1 MAAGESKREGRV
13 VAVVRVARGGTRRA
27 RGEYRDGTP
36 SWLGVLPSGLLL
48 SCPRGFFDRFGWD
61 DQTPAWRS
69 ISRGGEA
76 RCDQIFSRAPRVS
89 PLVPSVGTSELS
101 LFRSR
106 ARATRR
112 RASWSSPP
120 GRPRRFC
127 ASTWRPDVTSGLVF
141 IPGSSPSP
149 RPSPECSPRAS
160 PPRSRPGAD
169 PPRPVR
175 RPLPDVHLPRLPS
188 RRRGRGERR
197 ALRHGTQ
204 IHDGQPRVVPGRR
217 ARAPFRRGRVRGGAR
232 ERLGQAGRTHE
243 THGHGHLPPE
253 RAGKLRAKGDGTPP
267 RRRETRGWLRA
278 SRLRA
283 PRRRRRRVVRDVSDV
298 VAEDARED
306 DPRRAGGRSA
316 DANETTASMD
326 ANETTASMDAN
337 ETTAS
342 MDANETT
349 ASMDANETTASM
361 DANETTASSAG
372 SSTTTR
378 ATVRSPS
385 RDVSGSGSSAGS
397 GSSPGSETP
406 PGSGSPSG
414 ARAKTNES
422 ASTSDPAGG
431 APDASEETARAIVSA
446 AESVSTS
453 TAGRRARTRRLTR
466 RRRRRKRFDA
476 RWNRYARE
484 NARRARRSSVTPRRF
499 ARRRRRRRLG
509 RRRAR
514 AEADAAGRLASERA
528 REMSDDAERV
538 ARRATEAIARARAE
552 VEAAERA
559 RIATVVVPAPASL
572 APVRLSRAEDDA
584 REGEENREE
593 QTPSTSAGP
602 GPGPGSDSGPGS
614 GRPSTPRPR
623 AVSPRGGSPRRPP
636 LAPPTRARVSVEDS
650 AMSRRTTPR
659 QPPSP
664 SRKRPS
670 TRDDHDEEL
679 SAAATNRAVMT
690 IEIEQARRFG
700 EVFARAERVFASW
713 SR

>member
-1 MAAGESKREGRV
+1 MGRSN
-13 VAVVRVARGGTRRA
+13 ARVAINLKGRRGA
-27 RGEYRDGTP
+27 
-36 SWLGVLPSGLLL
+36 V
-48 SCPRGFFDRFGWD
+48 
-61 DQTPAWRS
+61 RS
-69 ISRGGEA
+69 NF
-76 RCDQIFSRAPRVS
+76 FSRAARLSARPQRRHVRAVAFQIARARDAAPSVMVESSGPPQALLRIHVASGRNIRVSVHPRLVPLAPPLPRV
-89 PLVPSVGTSELS
+89 L
-101 LFRSR
+101 
-106 ARATRR
+106 
-112 RASWSSPP
+112 PP
-120 GRPRRFC
+120 GRPLPAPAPELTRPAPSVALFQTSTFRVSRLVAVVEVSDARFVTEPKSMTANPVWSQDAELALPSGAG
-127 ASTWRPDVTSGLVF
+127 ASEVARVSVWDKRVGRMKLMGMAIFPLSALGNFARKEMELHLEGGKREGGSVRAAFELRDAVAAASSETCQT
-141 IPGSSPSP
+141 SSPKT
-149 RPSPECSPRAS
+149 RAI
-160 PPRSRPGAD
+160 RD
-169 PPRPVR
+169 
-175 RPLPDVHLPRLPS
+175 
-188 RRRGRGERR
+188 
-197 ALRHGTQ
+197 
-204 IHDGQPRVVPGRR
+204 
-217 ARAPFRRGRVRGGAR
+217 ARA
-232 ERLGQAGRTHE
+232 
-243 THGHGHLPPE
+243 
-253 RAGKLRAKGDGTPP
+253 
-267 RRRETRGWLRA
+267 
-278 SRLRA
+278 
-283 PRRRRRRVVRDVSDV
+283 
-298 VAEDARED
+298 D
-306 DPRRAGGRSA
+306 DSL
-316 DANETTASMD
+316 D

-385 RDVSGSGSSAGS
+385 RDVSGSGSGAGS

-453 TAGRRARTRRLTR
+453 TAGRRAEDAASDASAAETEALRREVESLR
-466 RRRRRKRFDA
+466 
-476 RWNRYARE
+476 ARE
-484 NARRARRSSVTPRRF
+484 REAREAFERDAAALRAETAAAA
-499 ARRRRRRRLG
+499 ARAAAD
-509 RRRAR
+509 AR

-593 QTPSTSAGP
+593 QTPSTSA

>member
-1 MAAGESKREGRV
+1 M
-13 VAVVRVARGGTRRA
+13 
-27 RGEYRDGTP
+27 
-36 SWLGVLPSGLLL
+36 
-48 SCPRGFFDRFGWD
+48 
-61 DQTPAWRS
+61 RS
-69 ISRGGEA
+69 NF
-76 RCDQIFSRAPRVS
+76 FSRAARLSARPQRRHVRAVAFQIARARDAAPSVMVESSGPPQALLRIHVASGRNIRVS
-89 PLVPSVGTSELS
+89 VHPRLVPLAPP
-101 LFRSR
+101 LPRML
-106 ARATRR
+106 
-112 RASWSSPP
+112 PP
-120 GRPRRFC
+120 GRPLLAPAPELTRPAPSVALFQTSTFRVSRLVAVVEVSDARFVTEPKSMTANPVWSQDAELALPSGAG
-127 ASTWRPDVTSGLVF
+127 ASEVARVSVWDKRVGRMKLMGMAIFPLSALGNFARKEMELHLEGGKREGGSVRAAFELRDAVAAASSETCQT
-141 IPGSSPSP
+141 SSPKT
-149 RPSPECSPRAS
+149 RAKTI
-160 PPRSRPGAD
+160 RD
-169 PPRPVR
+169 
-175 RPLPDVHLPRLPS
+175 
-188 RRRGRGERR
+188 
-197 ALRHGTQ
+197 
-204 IHDGQPRVVPGRR
+204 
-217 ARAPFRRGRVRGGAR
+217 ARA
-232 ERLGQAGRTHE
+232 
-243 THGHGHLPPE
+243 
-253 RAGKLRAKGDGTPP
+253 D
-267 RRRETRGWLRA
+267 
-278 SRLRA
+278 
-283 PRRRRRRVVRDVSDV
+283 
-298 VAEDARED
+298 DAL
-306 DPRRAGGRSA
+306 
-316 DANETTASMD
+316 D

-453 TAGRRARTRRLTR
+453 TAGRRAEDAASDASAAETEALRREVESLR
-466 RRRRRKRFDA
+466 
-476 RWNRYARE
+476 ARE
-484 NARRARRSSVTPRRF
+484 REAREAFERDAAALRAETAAAA
-499 ARRRRRRRLG
+499 ARAAAD
-509 RRRAR
+509 AR

-602 GPGPGSDSGPGS
+602 GPGSGSGPGS

-636 LAPPTRARVSVEDS
+636 LAPPTARARLGGGFGDVAEDDAPTAAVAVPETSVDARRPRRGTVGGGDE
-650 AMSRRTTPR
+650 SR
-659 QPPSP
+659 
-664 SRKRPS
+664 
-670 TRDDHDEEL
+670 RDDHRDRTG
-679 SAAATNRAVMT
+679 AAVRRSLRA
-690 IEIEQARRFG
+690 G
-700 EVFARAERVFASW
+700 
-713 SR
+713 

>member
-1 MAAGESKREGRV
+1 M
-13 VAVVRVARGGTRRA
+13 
-27 RGEYRDGTP
+27 
-36 SWLGVLPSGLLL
+36 
-48 SCPRGFFDRFGWD
+48 
-61 DQTPAWRS
+61 RS
-69 ISRGGEA
+69 NF
-76 RCDQIFSRAPRVS
+76 FSRAARLSARPQRRHVRAVAFQIARARDAAPSVMVESSGPPQALLRIHVASGRNIRVS
-89 PLVPSVGTSELS
+89 VHPRLVPLAPP
-101 LFRSR
+101 LPRML
-106 ARATRR
+106 
-112 RASWSSPP
+112 PP
-120 GRPRRFC
+120 GRPLPAPAPELTRPAPSVALFQTSTFRVSRLVAVVEVSDARFVTEPKSMTANPVWSQDAELALPSGAG
-127 ASTWRPDVTSGLVF
+127 ASEVARVSVWDKRVGRMKLMGMAIFPLSALGNFARKEMELHLEGGKREGGSVRAAFELRDAVAAASSETCQT
-141 IPGSSPSP
+141 SSPKT
-149 RPSPECSPRAS
+149 RAKTI
-160 PPRSRPGAD
+160 RD
-169 PPRPVR
+169 
-175 RPLPDVHLPRLPS
+175 
-188 RRRGRGERR
+188 
-197 ALRHGTQ
+197 
-204 IHDGQPRVVPGRR
+204 
-217 ARAPFRRGRVRGGAR
+217 ARA
-232 ERLGQAGRTHE
+232 
-243 THGHGHLPPE
+243 
-253 RAGKLRAKGDGTPP
+253 D
-267 RRRETRGWLRA
+267 
-278 SRLRA
+278 
-283 PRRRRRRVVRDVSDV
+283 
-298 VAEDARED
+298 DAL
-306 DPRRAGGRSA
+306 
-316 DANETTASMD
+316 
-326 ANETTASMDAN
+326 
-337 ETTAS
+337 
-342 MDANETT
+342 DANETT

-385 RDVSGSGSSAGS
+385 RDVSGSGSGAGS

-453 TAGRRARTRRLTR
+453 TAGRRAEDAASDASAAETEALRREVESLR
-466 RRRRRKRFDA
+466 
-476 RWNRYARE
+476 ARE
-484 NARRARRSSVTPRRF
+484 REAREAFERDAAALRAETAAAA
-499 ARRRRRRRLG
+499 ARAAAD
-509 RRRAR
+509 AR

-602 GPGPGSDSGPGS
+602 GPGSGSGPGS

>member
-1 MAAGESKREGRV
+1 MGRSN
-13 VAVVRVARGGTRRA
+13 ARVAINLKGRRGA
-27 RGEYRDGTP
+27 
-36 SWLGVLPSGLLL
+36 V
-48 SCPRGFFDRFGWD
+48 
-61 DQTPAWRS
+61 RS
-69 ISRGGEA
+69 NF
-76 RCDQIFSRAPRVS
+76 FSRAARLSARPQRRHVRAVAFQIARARDAAPSVMVESSGPPQALLRIHVASGRNIRVS
-89 PLVPSVGTSELS
+89 VHPRLVPLAPP
-101 LFRSR
+101 LPRML
-106 ARATRR
+106 
-112 RASWSSPP
+112 PP
-120 GRPRRFC
+120 GRPLPAPAPELTRPAPSVALFQTSTFRVSRLVAVVEVSDARFVTEPKSMTANPVWSQDAELALPSGAG
-127 ASTWRPDVTSGLVF
+127 ASEVARVSVWDKRVGRMKLMGMAIFPLSALGNFARKEMELHLEGGKREGGSVRAAFELRDAVAAASSETCQT
-141 IPGSSPSP
+141 SSPKT
-149 RPSPECSPRAS
+149 RAKTI
-160 PPRSRPGAD
+160 RD
-169 PPRPVR
+169 
-175 RPLPDVHLPRLPS
+175 
-188 RRRGRGERR
+188 
-197 ALRHGTQ
+197 
-204 IHDGQPRVVPGRR
+204 
-217 ARAPFRRGRVRGGAR
+217 ARA
-232 ERLGQAGRTHE
+232 
-243 THGHGHLPPE
+243 
-253 RAGKLRAKGDGTPP
+253 D
-267 RRRETRGWLRA
+267 
-278 SRLRA
+278 
-283 PRRRRRRVVRDVSDV
+283 
-298 VAEDARED
+298 DA
-306 DPRRAGGRSA
+306 
-316 DANETTASMD
+316 MD

-453 TAGRRARTRRLTR
+453 TAGRRAEDAASDASAAETEALRREVESLR
-466 RRRRRKRFDA
+466 
-476 RWNRYARE
+476 ARE
-484 NARRARRSSVTPRRF
+484 REAREAFERDAAALRAETAAAA
-499 ARRRRRRRLG
+499 ARAAAD
-509 RRRAR
+509 AR

-602 GPGPGSDSGPGS
+602 GPGSGSDSGPGS

>member
-1 MAAGESKREGRV
+1 MVESSGPPQALLRIHVASGSNIRVSVHPRLVPLAPPLPRMLPPGRHLLAPAPELTRPAPSVALFQTSTFRVSRLVAVVEVSDARFVTEPKSMTANPVWSQDAELALPSGAGASEVARVSVWDKRVNRMKLMGMAIFPLSALGNFARKEMELHLEGGKREGGSVRAAFELRDA
-13 VAVVRVARGGTRRA
+13 VAAASSET
-27 RGEYRDGTP
+27 
-36 SWLGVLPSGLLL
+36 
-48 SCPRGFFDRFGWD
+48 C
-61 DQTPAWRS
+61 QT
-69 ISRGGEA
+69 
-76 RCDQIFSRAPRVS
+76 
-89 PLVPSVGTSELS
+89 
-101 LFRSR
+101 
-106 ARATRR
+106 
-112 RASWSSPP
+112 SSPK
-120 GRPRRFC
+120 
-127 ASTWRPDVTSGLVF
+127 T
-141 IPGSSPSP
+141 
-149 RPSPECSPRAS
+149 
-160 PPRSRPGAD
+160 
-169 PPRPVR
+169 
-175 RPLPDVHLPRLPS
+175 
-188 RRRGRGERR
+188 
-197 ALRHGTQ
+197 
-204 IHDGQPRVVPGRR
+204 
-217 ARAPFRRGRVRGGAR
+217 
-232 ERLGQAGRTHE
+232 
-243 THGHGHLPPE
+243 
-253 RAGKLRAKGDGTPP
+253 RAKTI
-267 RRRETRGWLRA
+267 R
-278 SRLRA
+278 
-283 PRRRRRRVVRDVSDV
+283 
-298 VAEDARED
+298 DARTD
-306 DPRRAGGRSA
+306 D
-316 DANETTASMD
+316 E
-326 ANETTASMDAN
+326 MDAN

-385 RDVSGSGSSAGS
+385 REVSGSGSSAGS

-414 ARAKTNES
+414 ARAKMNDS

-453 TAGRRARTRRLTR
+453 TAGRRAEDAASDASAAETEALRREVESLR
-466 RRRRRKRFDA
+466 
-476 RWNRYARE
+476 ARE
-484 NARRARRSSVTPRRF
+484 REAREAFERDAAALRAEMVAAA
-499 ARRRRRRRLG
+499 ARAAAD
-509 RRRAR
+509 AR
-514 AEADAAGRLASERA
+514 AEAEAAGRLASERA
-528 REMSDDAERV
+528 REMSNDAERV

-559 RIATVVVPAPASL
+559 RIATAVVPAPASL

-593 QTPSTSAGP
+593 QMPSTSAGP
-602 GPGPGSDSGPGS
+602 GPGSDSGSGPGAGS

-650 AMSRRTTPR
+650 AMSQRTTPR

-670 TRDDHDEEL
+670 TRDDYDEEL

>member
-1 MAAGESKREGRV
+1 MGRSN
-13 VAVVRVARGGTRRA
+13 ARVAINLKGRRGA
-27 RGEYRDGTP
+27 
-36 SWLGVLPSGLLL
+36 V
-48 SCPRGFFDRFGWD
+48 
-61 DQTPAWRS
+61 RS
-69 ISRGGEA
+69 NF
-76 RCDQIFSRAPRVS
+76 FSRAARLSARPQRRHVRAVAFQIARARDAAPSVMVESSGPPQALLRIHVASGSNIRVS
-89 PLVPSVGTSELS
+89 VHPRLVPLAPP
-101 LFRSR
+101 LPRML
-106 ARATRR
+106 
-112 RASWSSPP
+112 PP
-120 GRPRRFC
+120 GRPLLAPAPELTRPAPSVALFQTSTFRVSRLVAVVEVSDARFVTEPKSMTANPVWSQDAELALPSGAG
-127 ASTWRPDVTSGLVF
+127 ASEVARVSVWDKRVDRMKLMGMAIFPLSALGNFARKEMELHLEGGKREGGSVRAAFELRDAVAAASSETCQT
-141 IPGSSPSP
+141 SSPKT
-149 RPSPECSPRAS
+149 RAKTI
-160 PPRSRPGAD
+160 RD
-169 PPRPVR
+169 
-175 RPLPDVHLPRLPS
+175 
-188 RRRGRGERR
+188 
-197 ALRHGTQ
+197 
-204 IHDGQPRVVPGRR
+204 
-217 ARAPFRRGRVRGGAR
+217 ARA
-232 ERLGQAGRTHE
+232 
-243 THGHGHLPPE
+243 
-253 RAGKLRAKGDGTPP
+253 
-267 RRRETRGWLRA
+267 
-278 SRLRA
+278 
-283 PRRRRRRVVRDVSDV
+283 
-298 VAEDARED
+298 D
-306 DPRRAGGRSA
+306 D
-316 DANETTASMD
+316 EMD

-337 ETTAS
+337 ETT
-342 MDANETT
+342 T
-349 ASMDANETTASM
+349 
-361 DANETTASSAG
+361 SSAG
-372 SSTTTR
+372 SSSTTR

-385 RDVSGSGSSAGS
+385 REVSGSGSSAGS
-397 GSSPGSETP
+397 GSSPGSEMP

-453 TAGRRARTRRLTR
+453 TAGRRAEDAASDASAAETEALRREVESLR
-466 RRRRRKRFDA
+466 
-476 RWNRYARE
+476 ARE
-484 NARRARRSSVTPRRF
+484 REAREAFERDAAALRAETAAAA
-499 ARRRRRRRLG
+499 ARAAAD
-509 RRRAR
+509 AR

-528 REMSDDAERV
+528 REMSDDAQLV

-584 REGEENREE
+584 REGEEYREE

-602 GPGPGSDSGPGS
+602 GPGSDSDSGPGAGAGA

-670 TRDDHDEEL
+670 TRDDYDEEL

-700 EVFARAERVFASW
+700 EIFARAERVFASW

>member
-1 MAAGESKREGRV
+1 MGRSN
-13 VAVVRVARGGTRRA
+13 ARVAINLKGRRGA
-27 RGEYRDGTP
+27 
-36 SWLGVLPSGLLL
+36 V
-48 SCPRGFFDRFGWD
+48 
-61 DQTPAWRS
+61 RS
-69 ISRGGEA
+69 N
-76 RCDQIFSRAPRVS
+76 FSRAPRVS

-101 LFRSR
+101 LFKSR

-127 ASTWRPDVTSGLVF
+127 ASTWRPEVTSGLVF
-141 IPGSSPSP
+141 IPRLVPLAPPLP
-149 RPSPECSPRAS
+149 RMLPRAS
-160 PPRSRPGAD
+160 SSRP
-169 PPRPVR
+169 PHELTRPAPSVA
-175 RPLPDVHLPRLPS
+175 LFQTSTFPRLPS

-232 ERLGQAGRTHE
+232 ERLGQAGQSHE

-298 VAEDARED
+298 VAETPAKTITRRTD
-306 DPRRAGGRSA
+306 DG
-316 DANETTASMD
+316 MD

-372 SSTTTR
+372 SSTTTLR
-378 ATVRSPS
+378 RFDRHHGKFRVRV
-385 RDVSGSGSSAGS
+385 RTGS

-414 ARAKTNES
+414 ARAKMNES

-446 AESVSTS
+446 AESVSTP
-453 TAGRRARTRRLTR
+453 TAGRRAEDAASDASAAETEALRREVESLR
-466 RRRRRKRFDA
+466 
-476 RWNRYARE
+476 ARE
-484 NARRARRSSVTPRRF
+484 REAREAFERDAAALRAEMVAAA
-499 ARRRRRRRLG
+499 ARAAAD
-509 RRRAR
+509 AR

-528 REMSDDAERV
+528 REMSNDAERV

-593 QTPSTSAGP
+593 QMPSTSAGP
-602 GPGPGSDSGPGS
+602 GPGSDSGSGPGAGS
-614 GRPSTPRPR
+614 GRPST
-623 AVSPRGGSPRRPP
+623 RGPARCLLGVVRRVDHRSRRP
-636 LAPPTRARVSVEDS
+636 RARVSVEDS
-650 AMSRRTTPR
+650 AMSQRTTPD
-659 QPPSP
+659 
-664 SRKRPS
+664 SRRRRNVRRRETTT
-670 TRDDHDEEL
+670 TR
-679 SAAATNRAVMT
+679 NC
-690 IEIEQARRFG
+690 RRRRRI
-700 EVFARAERVFASW
+700 AP
-713 SR
+713 